1 MKTSIEGKRL
11 LLLEHVN
18 DQASS
23 PKKTNLKLIRNEV
36 NSNYAGKF
44 VKPVGDERAFLLTCA
59 VCDEDDY
66 YYLLIDRDR
75 KIRWESCVGSIKA
88 VDKSSL
94 GVEYNILRYLI
105 ENDSESLLDMVQKVI
120 EDSGAVL
127 FTDLKVK

>member
-1 MKTSIEGKRL
+1 MKTNIEGKRL

-36 NSNYAGKF
+36 NKLAGNF
-44 VKPVGDERAFLLTCA
+44 IKPDGEVEAFLLTCA

-88 VDKSSL
+88 VDESRL

-105 ENDSESLLDMVQKVI
+105 ENDSEYLLDMVQKI
-120 EDSGAVL
+120 IDDSGVVL